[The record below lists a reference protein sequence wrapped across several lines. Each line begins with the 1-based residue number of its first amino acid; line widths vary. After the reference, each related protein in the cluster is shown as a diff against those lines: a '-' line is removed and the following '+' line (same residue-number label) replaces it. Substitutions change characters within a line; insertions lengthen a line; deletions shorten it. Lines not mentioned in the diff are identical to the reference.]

1 MSEAYKQT
9 AACLGVLLEEMFKY
23 IMYKCPDHN
32 SLKFPFFFF
41 VEPWL
46 LSKACNYE
54 DAVKAMTLSA
64 AASTEE

>member
-32 SLKFPFFFF
+32 SLKFPFF
-41 VEPWL
+41 
-46 LSKACNYE
+46 SKACNYE

-64 AASTEE
+64 AASTEEW